1 MTLETRTVMFHR
13 TFPNK
18 RINATKLWRI
28 YKQHRITRKNVRRQK
43 VPPPNTLA
51 DWLLHVR
58 TCRNQV
64 LQAKADGLQI
74 IYCDETVFTKQTL
87 LSRDYGA
94 KGEKIEV
101 DEKDVYVPYASA
113 IAAVSEERGL
123 EFV

>member
-1 MTLETRTVMFHR
+1 
-13 TFPNK
+13 
-18 RINATKLWRI
+18 
-28 YKQHRITRKNVRRQK
+28 
-43 VPPPNTLA
+43 
-51 DWLLHVR
+51 
-58 TCRNQV
+58 
-64 LQAKADGLQI
+64 
-74 IYCDETVFTKQTL
+74 L